1 MWAEHDHGAGW
12 PGNQLNWNKTDVW
25 KSLKI
30 EKYFVHMTMADEL
43 KKQGLFVDE
52 SFNLRVLE
60 RDVQEDTSQLRDEN
74 EVFLESEILFE

>member
-1 MWAEHDHGAGW
+1 
-12 PGNQLNWNKTDVW
+12 
-25 KSLKI
+25 
-30 EKYFVHMTMADEL
+30 MADEL

-74 EVFLESEILFE
+74 EVFLESEI